1 MYHLTLVAFKR
12 FDGTVVLNSNG
23 WTTATTKLRMNQ
35 FSNEYCGGA
44 YLVYQKDHVWYVHTK
59 DGDVEYFDQMEIKL

>member
-1 MYHLTLVAFKR
+1 
-12 FDGTVVLNSNG
+12 
-23 WTTATTKLRMNQ
+23 MNQ